1 MSHFEKAKIMII
13 QLATALISGIIF
25 GIGLIVSG
33 MFNPA
38 KVLGFLDIAGQW
50 NPSLIF
56 VMAGAISIGFFAF
69 RMAKKRGKTWLA
81 TPLYLPDNNV
91 IDARLILGSIL
102 FGVGWGV
109 AGICPGPALVL
120 AGSGYTEGII
130 FVMAMLAGM
139 AIFEQ
144 LEKRRAMRR

>member
-50 NPSLIF
+50 DPSLIF

-69 RMAKKRGKTWLA
+69 RMAKTWKNMAGNAPLSAGQQRDRCTFDLGQRTVWRGL
-81 TPLYLPDNNV
+81 
-91 IDARLILGSIL
+91 
-102 FGVGWGV
+102 GV

>member
-1 MSHFEKAKIMII
+1 MII
-13 QLATALISGIIF
+13 QLTALISGIIF

-50 NPSLIF
+50 DPSLIF
-56 VMAGAISIGFFAF
+56 VMIGAISISFFAF
-69 RMAKKRGKTWLA
+69 RMAKQREKTLLE
-81 TPLYLPDNNV
+81 TPFYLPVNQVVDL
-91 IDARLILGSIL
+91 RLILGSML
-102 FGVGWGV
+102 FGVGWGI

-120 AGSGYTEGII
+120 TGSGIEGTI
-130 FVMAMLAGM
+130 FVIAMLTGM

-144 LEKRRAMRR
+144 LEKRRTMRR

>member
-1 MSHFEKAKIMII
+1 MIT
-13 QLATALISGIIF
+13 QLIALISGIVF
-25 GIGLIVSG
+25 GIGLIVSD

-50 NPSLIF
+50 DPSLIF
-56 VMAGAISIGFFAF
+56 VMAGAISVGFFAF
-69 RMAKKRGKTWLA
+69 RMVKQRGKTLLA
-81 TPLYLPDNNV
+81 TPLYLPDSKM
-91 IDARLILGSIL
+91 IDARLIFGSML
-102 FGVGWGV
+102 FGVGWGI

-120 AGSGYTEGII
+120 AGSGYVEGII
-130 FVMAMLAGM
+130 FVIAMLTGM